1 MIKLRAL
8 TTYLLERQLVLP
20 EQLDSWTDQVNL
32 QLIWK
37 PDVGGMRMGDM
48 RYSATIAL
56 ERFADHPGRL
66 MALLGSWLEAN
77 DQERDRD
84 ELPAPKFDITMLD
97 NDLADVDITLE
108 FNEPQYLAEDPA
120 GEVEAFGKTWGIC
133 PVRPVDCRTRRGGQ
147 PWRVAR
153 SSSMP
158 VAIWACENS
167 WRC

>member
-8 TTYLLERQLVLP
+8 TTYLIERRLVAP

-32 QLIWK
+32 ELIWK
-37 PDVGGMRMGDM
+37 PDLDGLRMGDM

-66 MALLGSWLEAN
+66 MALVGSWLEGN
-77 DQERDRD
+77 DQDRD
-84 ELPAPKFDITMLD
+84 DLPAAKFDITMLD

-120 GEVEAFGKTWGIC
+120 GEIEAFGKTWAFV
-133 PVRPVDCRTRRGGQ
+133 PFDL
-147 PWRVAR
+147 WVAEHGEVG
-153 SSSMP
+153 SHG
-158 VAIWACENS
+158 A
-167 WRC
+167 

>member
-8 TTYLLERQLVLP
+8 TTHLIERRLVEP

-32 QLIWK
+32 ELIWK
-37 PDVGGMRMGDM
+37 PDLDGLRMGDM

-66 MALLGSWLEAN
+66 MALVGSWLEGN
-77 DQERDRD
+77 DQDRD
-84 ELPAPKFDITMLD
+84 DLPAAKFDITMLD

-120 GEVEAFGKTWGIC
+120 GEIEAFGKTWAFVPFDLWIAEHGE
-133 PVRPVDCRTRRGGQ
+133 VGSRG
-147 PWRVAR
+147 A
-153 SSSMP
+153 
-158 VAIWACENS
+158 
-167 WRC
+167 